1 MRIAVGQLWQETNT
15 FNRNLTTLNAFRD
28 WGIAQ
33 GPEVLS
39 KYGNTGEI
47 GGIVDECQRW
57 NPDIEFVGLTRM
69 ACWPWGAVD
78 SEAWQFIR
86 QTFIKNL
93 QIAGPVD
100 GVILALHGA
109 MCAQGEVDV
118 TGSLLELTRNLVG
131 SKTPI
136 VGTLDLHAN
145 ITHKMLHNAD
155 ILTGY
160 HTSPHLDHFET
171 GQRGVRGLKRMIEGS
186 MRPAK
191 YSRKL
196 PMMTPA
202 ESHNTFTGPPAPLY
216 RKLEALERDP
226 RVLSAGLYMVM
237 PWFDCPELGWTITL
251 HTTEAD
257 PHWETV
263 VQELADDCWKLRHA
277 MCEIDRVSPAE
288 AVAKAKSIGHPV
300 VIGDGADATN
310 SGAPGDSTGLLREL
324 LKQQPIPHGA
334 MTFVV
339 DPEAVT
345 AAHNAGVHGQFDLHV
360 GASFSPEF
368 SDPVRVRGIVESL
381 LRVEFILNGHGGK
394 QMPINMGRGAVV
406 RSGDVTVLFTERSG
420 VGSSPLLYEC
430 AGLNPRECG
439 IVIAKSPAGFRAD
452 YEPFCKAVIL
462 ADGPG
467 CATPNWHRLKFE
479 HINQPL
485 WPLQEIATP
494 EEAAWCHASDIS

>member
-15 FNRNLTTLNAFRD
+15 FNRNSTNLNAFRD

-33 GPEVLS
+33 GAEVLTR
-39 KYGNTGEI
+39 YGNTGEI
-47 GGIVDECQRW
+47 GGFVDECRTW
-57 NPDIEFVGLTRM
+57 NSAIELVGLTRM

-78 SEAWQFIR
+78 ADTWKWIR
-86 QTFIKNL
+86 ETFTNSL
-93 QIAGPVD
+93 RTAGQID
-100 GVILALHGA
+100 GVLLALHGA
-109 MCAQGEVDV
+109 MCADGEPDV
-118 TGSLLELTRNLVG
+118 TGRLLELAREVVG
-131 SKTPI
+131 PKIPI

-145 ITHKMLHNAD
+145 VTTRMLQAAD
-155 ILTGY
+155 VLVGY

-171 GQRGVRGLKRMIEGS
+171 GQRGVRSLRRMIEDGV
-186 MRPAK
+186 RPAK
-191 YSRKL
+191 YSQKI

-202 ESHNTFTGPPAPLY
+202 ESHNSFTGTPAPLY
-216 RKLEALERDP
+216 RQLEALERDP

-237 PWFDCPELGWTITL
+237 PWFDCPELGWTVTL
-251 HTTEAD
+251 HTTKPDA
-257 PHWETV
+257 HWDDV
-263 VQELADDCWKLRHA
+263 VQGLADECWNLRHA
-277 MCEIDRVSPAE
+277 MCEIDRLSPSE

-324 LKQQPIPHGA
+324 LKQQPIPYGA

-345 AAHNAGVHGQFDLHV
+345 AAHNAGVAGNFDMHV

-368 SDPVRVRGIVESL
+368 SDPVRVRGTVEKL

-406 RSGDVTVLFTERSG
+406 KSGDVSVLFTERSG
-420 VGSSPLLYEC
+420 VGSSPLLYET
-430 AGLNPRECG
+430 AGLKPRECG

-485 WPLQEIATP
+485 WPLQEINSP
-494 EEAAWCHASDIS
+494 EEATWCTGERPA